1 MDETASTWRSWDV
14 LLIGGAS
21 GVGKTSVSYRLAR
34 HFDVGI
40 TELDDLHITIEALTT
55 PEQQPALH
63 YWRTHPEAASLPAQ
77 GILDLHLA
85 VCRAL
90 APAVEAVA
98 ANHVESRAP
107 IVLEGDYLLP
117 ETVARWRETRSPLF
131 ERVKAVWLI
140 EPDKDQITRN
150 YAEREPDA
158 GDQSG
163 RAQVSWLFSAWL
175 NEECRRH
182 GLLALPAR
190 PWEVSI
196 ERIKGAIS

>member
-1 MDETASTWRSWDV
+1 MNEIAPTTRPWDV

-34 HFDVGI
+34 QFDVGI
-40 TELDDLHITIEALTT
+40 AEIDDLYITLEALTT
-55 PEQQPALH
+55 PEQQPAVH
-63 YWRTHPEAASLPAQ
+63 YWRTHPEAARLPAQ

-117 ETVARWRETRSPLF
+117 ETVARWRATQSPLF
-131 ERVKAVWLI
+131 DRVKAIWLI

-150 YAEREPDA
+150 YAEREPDG

-163 RAQVSWLFSAWL
+163 RAHVSGLFGIWLQ
-175 NEECRRH
+175 EECVRH
-182 GLLALPAR
+182 GLTALLVR
-190 PWEVSI
+190 PWETLI
-196 ERIKGAIS
+196 ERIKVAIA